1 MRKNLKIKGIEIIWI
16 ELSFTKGNPILICFT
31 YRPPD
36 SSEYLDKNFLT
47 YFDNMIETV
56 DYEKRLH

>member
-1 MRKNLKIKGIEIIWI
+1 M
-16 ELSFTKGNPILICFT
+16 

-36 SSEYLDKNFLT
+36 SFEYLDKNFQT

-56 DYEKRLH
+56 DYENKETILTGDLNWNYLVQNDHKEKKEI